1 MDDGQRGSCSAV
13 EVRSAGVTEVTS
25 PAVSWAARSRFWL
38 KETERKERR
47 RRREREKNPLILTG
61 HGLSIRVD
69 KDCLLVRDGNT
80 HYPADRREWRF
91 FNGELDIP
99 PALIVIDG
107 SGEITMDA
115 IDWLATQD
123 VPLIRLRWD
132 GQFASVVTAGG
143 QAASTE
149 KVRWQEKTRLTPKL
163 RVAFS
168 LDLIQQKARNT
179 LVTMEECLPRSSVWD
194 KAYKNI
200 ATRTRWLE
208 QRPPQRLNTLLGLEG
223 AIANEYFRTWSGISL
238 KWKATKQHPIPDD
251 WLEFRSRAALRGG
264 RRRNYRATHPVNA
277 MLNYAYGVLTARTQI
292 RLIADGYDPTIGIMH
307 DEEEQR
313 GKYPAFALDHI
324 EPMRPV
330 VDRAVL
336 HLVDTV
342 TFTGTDFSIQHDG
355 VCRLNPQLARRVAQ
369 LAMDYYSSANS
380 SEWHES

>member
-1 MDDGQRGSCSAV
+1 MTLREASLDQPDSSSWPDRCEFWISES
-13 EVRSAGVTEVTS
+13 E
-25 PAVSWAARSRFWL
+25 PKVS
-38 KETERKERR
+38 R

-61 HGLSIRVD
+61 HGLSIRID

-80 HYPADRREWRF
+80 HYPSDRREWRF

-115 IDWLATQD
+115 IDWLATQN

-149 KVRWQEKTRLTPKL
+149 KVRWQEKTRFTPKL
-163 RVAFS
+163 RVSFG
-168 LDLIQQKARNT
+168 LELLKQKAHNT
-179 LVTMEECLPRSSVWD
+179 LVTMDNYVPRSSVWD

-200 ATRTRWLE
+200 ATRARWLE
-208 QRPPQRLNTLLGLEG
+208 QRPPQQFRKLLGIEG
-223 AIANEYFRTWSGISL
+223 AIANEYFRSWSAISL
-238 KWKATKQHPIPDD
+238 KWRAIKQHPIPED
-251 WLEFRSRAALRGG
+251 WRRFVSRAALRGG
-264 RRRNYRATHPVNA
+264 RRRAYRATHPVNA

-313 GKYPAFALDHI
+313 GKYPAFALDHM

-330 VDRAVL
+330 VDRVIL

-342 TFTGTDFSIQHDG
+342 TFTGADFSIQHDG
-355 VCRLNPQLARRVAQ
+355 VCRLNPELARRVAQ
-369 LAMDYYSSANS
+369 LAMDYHSSANPTAGREPQRS
-380 SEWHES
+380 